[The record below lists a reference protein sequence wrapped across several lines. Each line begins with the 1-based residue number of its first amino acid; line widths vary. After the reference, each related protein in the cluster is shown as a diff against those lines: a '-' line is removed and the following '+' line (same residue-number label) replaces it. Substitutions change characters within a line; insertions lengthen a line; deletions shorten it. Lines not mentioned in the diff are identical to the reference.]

1 MRIISYNV
9 NGIRAAFGKDFL
21 GWMKTA
27 NPDVIC
33 IQESKAG
40 NDQIDIKSLQEIGY
54 YSNWHSA
61 QRKGY
66 SELESRLKWNQNM

>member
-54 YSNWHSA
+54 YS
-61 QRKGY
+61 Y
-66 SELESRLKWNQNM
+66 